1 MNLELFIAKRIHFE
15 KKGERNVPRP
25 IVRIVMNGIVVSLTV
40 MLIAV
45 GILNGFKAEVREKLI
60 GFGSHIQ
67 ISSSVSNQTYETQP
81 IQIGNDIIDSLK
93 HLPDVK
99 HAQRFATQPCI
110 LKVGDVIQ
118 GCVLKGIDHDYE
130 WSFFRNN
137 LKEGDL
143 FQVNDTATTN
153 QTIISK
159 KIAELLGLKV
169 GDSYLSYFIIDGKVR
184 ARQLNVSGIYETGF
198 QDYDKLFIMGDI
210 KHVRKLNNWDDEQC
224 SGVEVIINDFKQLD
238 KAQEEAFSVIG
249 NRYDNNGNYY
259 LMRTIKQINPQIFSW
274 LDLLNT
280 NVVIILVLMAL
291 VAGFTIISGLLI
303 LILERTNMIGLMK
316 AMGATNKSIWKIF
329 FYHAFFLI
337 GKGIIIGNIIGIAV
351 CYLLQNHQII
361 PLNADD
367 YYVDFVPA
375 RLELA
380 HIIIVNICTIVVSAA
395 ILHIPTNI
403 IAKISPIKSIKF
415 D

>member
-15 KKGERNVPRP
+15 KKGEKNVPRP
-25 IVRIVMNGIVVSLTV
+25 IVRIVMNGIAVSIMV

-81 IQIGNDIIDSLK
+81 IQVNPSTIDSLNN
-93 HLPDVK
+93 LSEVR
-99 HAQRFATQPCI
+99 HAQSFATQPCI

-118 GCVLKGIDHDYE
+118 GCVLKGIDKDYE

-137 LKEGDL
+137 LKEGEL
-143 FQVNDTATTN
+143 FTVNDTATIN

-159 KIAELLGLKV
+159 KIANLLALNVNDK
-169 GDSYLSYFIIDGKVR
+169 YLAYFIIDGKVR
-184 ARQLNVSGIYETGF
+184 ARQFTVSGIYETGF
-198 QDYDKLFIMGDI
+198 LDYDKLFILGDI
-210 KHVRKLNNWDDEQC
+210 KHVRKLNGWEDDQC
-224 SGVEVIINDFKQLD
+224 SGVEVLINDFNRLD
-238 KAQEEAFSVIG
+238 IAQDQVFDVIG
-249 NRYDNNGNYY
+249 NQYDNNGNYY
-259 LMRTIKQINPQIFSW
+259 LMKTIRQINPQIFSW

-280 NVVIILVLMAL
+280 NVVIILALMTL

-303 LILERTNMIGLMK
+303 LILERTNMIGMMK
-316 AMGATNKSIWKIF
+316 AMGANNKSIWKIF
-329 FYHAFFLI
+329 FYHTFFLI
-337 GKGIIIGNIIGIAV
+337 GKGILIGNVVGITV
-351 CYLLQNHQII
+351 CYLLQKHQIL

-367 YYVDFVPA
+367 YYVSFVPA
-375 RLELA
+375 HLNLT
-380 HIIIVNICTIVVSAA
+380 HIIVVNICTILVSAA
-395 ILHIPTNI
+395 ILHIPSNI

>member
-15 KKGERNVPRP
+15 KKGEKNVPRP
-25 IVRIVMNGIVVSLTV
+25 IVRIVMNGIAVSIMV

-81 IQIGNDIIDSLK
+81 IQINPSTIDSLNS
-93 HLPDVK
+93 LPEVR
-99 HAQRFATQPCI
+99 HAQSFATQPCI
-110 LKVGDVIQ
+110 LKAGDIIQ
-118 GCVLKGIDHDYE
+118 GCVLKGIDKDYE

-137 LKEGDL
+137 LKEGEL
-143 FQVNDTATTN
+143 FSVNDTATTN
-153 QTIISK
+153 QTIISRK
-159 KIAELLGLKV
+159 LANLLELKLNDK
-169 GDSYLSYFIIDGKVR
+169 YLAYFIIGGKVR
-184 ARQLNVSGIYETGF
+184 ARQLTVSGIYETGF
-198 QDYDKLFIMGDI
+198 LDYDKLFIIGDI
-210 KHVRKLNNWDDEQC
+210 KHVRKLNGWEDDQC
-224 SGVEVIINDFKQLD
+224 SGVEILINDFNQLD
-238 KAQEEAFSVIG
+238 IAQEEVFDVVG
-249 NRYDNNGNYY
+249 NQYDNNGNYY
-259 LMRTIKQINPQIFSW
+259 LMKTIKQINPQIFSW

-280 NVVIILVLMAL
+280 NVVIILVLMTL

-303 LILERTNMIGLMK
+303 LILERTNMIGMMK

-329 FYHAFFLI
+329 FYHTFFLI
-337 GKGIIIGNIIGIAV
+337 GKGILIGNVVGITV
-351 CYLLQNHQII
+351 CYLLQKHQIL

-367 YYVDFVPA
+367 YYVSFVPA
-375 RLELA
+375 HLNLT
-380 HIIIVNICTIVVSAA
+380 HIIIVNICTILVSAA